1 MRLYQFKANGV
12 VQRWLIEINTR
23 RYTYRNAKETKDF
36 LITQVIFQKMM
47 HIHVR
52 LKIVHFYTFWI
63 LLKKSQ
69 LKFSILA
76 FTTIFCHI
84 KAEQSSDTVWR
95 QVSGFQ
101 KLAKLAIFG
110 IFNELLSTQNLN
122 VALFAR
128 NVEWDFFCDFQQQT
142 CN

>member
-1 MRLYQFKANGV
+1 
-12 VQRWLIEINTR
+12 
-23 RYTYRNAKETKDF
+23 
-36 LITQVIFQKMM
+36 MM

-84 KAEQSSDTVWR
+84 KAEQSSESSDTVWR

-101 KLAKLAIFG
+101 KLAKLAILG
-110 IFNELLSTQNLN
+110 ILINFYLLKI
-122 VALFAR
+122 
-128 NVEWDFFCDFQQQT
+128 
-142 CN
+142 

>member
-84 KAEQSSDTVWR
+84 KAEQSSESSDTVWR

-101 KLAKLAIFG
+101 KLAKLAILG
-110 IFNELLSTQNLN
+110 ILINFYLLKI
-122 VALFAR
+122 
-128 NVEWDFFCDFQQQT
+128 
-142 CN
+142 

>member
-1 MRLYQFKANGV
+1 
-12 VQRWLIEINTR
+12 
-23 RYTYRNAKETKDF
+23 
-36 LITQVIFQKMM
+36 MM

-52 LKIVHFYTFWI
+52 LKIVHFYTFGI
-63 LLKKSQ
+63 LLQKSQ

-76 FTTIFCHI
+76 FTTIFCHT

-110 IFNELLSTQNLN
+110 ILINFFLLKI
-122 VALFAR
+122 
-128 NVEWDFFCDFQQQT
+128 
-142 CN
+142 